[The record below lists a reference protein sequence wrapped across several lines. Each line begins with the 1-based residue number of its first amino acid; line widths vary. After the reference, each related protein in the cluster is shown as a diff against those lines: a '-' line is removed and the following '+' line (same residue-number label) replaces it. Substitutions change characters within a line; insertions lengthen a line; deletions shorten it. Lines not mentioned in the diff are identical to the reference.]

1 MGLSFASGS
10 VSESLIA
17 VCERYAHLVA
27 MLIATSDYEEV
38 VQVADR
44 AAVMARGG
52 IVAELSGDDIT
63 TNRLLTE
70 AAGSGPLEVLQAAR

>member
-1 MGLSFASGS
+1 MRALAAEG
-10 VSESLIA
+10 
-17 VCERYAHLVA
+17 VA

-44 AAVMARGG
+44 TAVMARGG
-52 IVAELSGDDIT
+52 IVSQLEGDDIT

-70 AAGSGPLEVLQAAR
+70 AAG